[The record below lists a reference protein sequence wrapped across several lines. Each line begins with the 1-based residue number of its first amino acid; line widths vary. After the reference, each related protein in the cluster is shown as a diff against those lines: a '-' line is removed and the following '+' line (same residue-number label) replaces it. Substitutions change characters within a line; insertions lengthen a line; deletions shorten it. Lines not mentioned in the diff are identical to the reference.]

1 MHGINPHVR
10 IFVSIRK
17 EAYQHAAQNEPQFSN
32 LRSFRREL
40 RYRIEDIKQIIEN
53 NIAIAPK
60 SELVDKGNEDPLL
73 RFLGPKNELF
83 RTAEQRAKS
92 ERSIIGLA
100 TAH

>member
-1 MHGINPHVR
+1 VR

-53 NIAIAPK
+53 NIAIA
-60 SELVDKGNEDPLL
+60 
-73 RFLGPKNELF
+73 
-83 RTAEQRAKS
+83 QRAIWSTGAVKIPVAFS
-92 ERSIIGLA
+92 WAEK
-100 TAH
+100 